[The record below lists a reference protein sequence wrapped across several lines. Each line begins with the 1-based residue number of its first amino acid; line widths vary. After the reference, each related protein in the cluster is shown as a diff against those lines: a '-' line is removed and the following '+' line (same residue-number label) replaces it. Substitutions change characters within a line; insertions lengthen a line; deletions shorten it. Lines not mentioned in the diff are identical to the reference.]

1 MRAVTYSRISTDL
14 QSETSINEQTRRA
27 RQYAEMKG
35 WDVVDSFEDSGFSG
49 MNTNRPAFQELME
62 RRGEWDV
69 VIALKLDR
77 FHRNS
82 SNAQLWARNLNTIG
96 KNFVAMDIDVDTTS
110 AMGMAVFKIITALN
124 EMEVEVTRERTK
136 IGLDGVKNEGRW
148 VGKPPLGYD
157 SVYKITENDKD
168 KGILQVNPEEAEVVR
183 SIFEQ
188 HLNEQ
193 PLSKIA
199 EYLIE
204 NNIPTKSGKRIWSSA
219 SIKGVISN
227 KEFYLGNFT
236 DLDGAAKTYS
246 WEAIL

>member
-1 MRAVTYSRISTDL
+1 MRAVTYARISTDL

-27 RQYAEMKG
+27 VQYAEMKG

-49 MNTNRPAFQELME
+49 MNTNRPAFQQLME
-62 RRGEWDV
+62 RKGEWDV

-168 KGILQVNPEEAEVVR
+168 KGILQINQEEAEVVR
-183 SIFEQ
+183 VIIRHYPSAT
-188 HLNEQ
+188 
-193 PLSKIA
+193 LSEIA

-219 SIKGVISN
+219 SIRGVIAN
-227 KEFYLGNFT
+227 REFYEGTFY
-236 DLDGAAKTYS
+236 DLDGALKSYS